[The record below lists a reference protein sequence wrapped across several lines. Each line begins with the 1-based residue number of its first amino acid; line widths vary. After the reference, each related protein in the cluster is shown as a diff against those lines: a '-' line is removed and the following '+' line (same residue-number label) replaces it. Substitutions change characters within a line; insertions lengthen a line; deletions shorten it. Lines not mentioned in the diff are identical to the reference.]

1 MRILKARWMLLA
13 WLAGTSLSARADLI
27 LDATGGHAIDRAEL
41 AARLAKADF
50 LLLGEV
56 HDNPAHHQTRGELL
70 AALPPRF
77 RSLVLEQL
85 DQGRRLDPS
94 RPLDESLDQAGLD
107 RGGWGWPLHEPV
119 IAAGRARDMQIVG
132 GNLNRKAARR
142 LALEGAPALDEALA
156 RMLEQ
161 APLDDTGRRRL
172 EADLAAGHCGK
183 LPASRLPNMAL
194 AQRARDASLAQTLME
209 TGGPAVLIA
218 GNGHARR
225 DYGVPVVLAAA
236 APRALVVSVGF
247 MEAAPG
253 ERLDTAPWRGVFD
266 YLWFTHPARR
276 DDPCADLKMP

>member
-1 MRILKARWMLLA
+1 MRILMMRWMLPALLVGSSLA
-13 WLAGTSLSARADLI
+13 ARADLI
-27 LDATGGHAIDRAEL
+27 MDATSGRVIDHADL
-41 AARLAKADF
+41 TARLAKADF

-56 HDNPAHHQTRGELL
+56 HDNPAHHQARGELL
-70 AALPPRF
+70 AALPARF

-85 DQGRRLDPS
+85 DQGRRLDPAT
-94 RPLDESLDQAGLD
+94 PLDETLEQAGLD
-107 RGGWGWPLHEPV
+107 REGWGWPLHEPV
-119 IAAGRARDMQIVG
+119 IAAGRARDMRIAG

-142 LALEGAPALDEALA
+142 LALEGASALDETLA

-194 AQRARDASLAQTLME
+194 AQRARDASLSRTLME

-236 APRALVVSVGF
+236 VPRALVVSVGF

-253 ERLDTAPWRGVFD
+253 ERPDAAPWRGVFD
-266 YLWFTHPARR
+266 YLWFTPPARR
-276 DDPCADLKMP
+276 DDPSADLKMP